1 MHEIVKKIVITGPES
16 TGKSILTQQLAQH
29 YNTVFIP
36 EYARFY
42 IENLN
47 RKYNFNDIEHI
58 AQQQVVELEKMQL
71 RANKFIFID
80 TYLIITKVWFD
91 VVYKTCP
98 QWIIDRIQK
107 NEIDLYLLC
116 NTELPWFPDKVR
128 ENGGEMRDTL
138 FQRYIDELEN
148 FGLKYAVIT
157 GTGINRTQN
166 AIFAINNFFSL

>member
-1 MHEIVKKIVITGPES
+1 
-16 TGKSILTQQLAQH
+16 
-29 YNTVFIP
+29 
-36 EYARFY
+36 
-42 IENLN
+42 
-47 RKYNFNDIEHI
+47 
-58 AQQQVVELEKMQL
+58 
-71 RANKFIFID
+71 
-80 TYLIITKVWFD
+80 
-91 VVYKTCP
+91 VYKTCP